1 MEIYVDADACPVVD
15 TILEEVIG
23 KNITVHLVR
32 SYSHYS
38 HQDYPSFVK
47 VTYVDTGSDAVD
59 YRIIGMAKAKDIIV
73 TQDYGLAALGLEK
86 NCYVIHHIGFL
97 YSKKKIDQ
105 MLEERH
111 LKAKA
116 RKAGLRTKGPKKLS
130 NDQKESFRHQLRKLI
145 QTSC

>member
-1 MEIYVDADACPVVD
+1 MERKVHMEIYVDADACPVVD

-86 NCYVIHHIGFL
+86 KLLCHSSYWLPIFQE
-97 YSKKKIDQ
+97 KKS
-105 MLEERH
+105 
-111 LKAKA
+111 
-116 RKAGLRTKGPKKLS
+116 TK
-130 NDQKESFRHQLRKLI
+130 
-145 QTSC
+145 C